1 MLLDAL
7 RPGRGDVA
15 GPKTLGRPMPA
26 YHGPERRMAAG
37 DPWHWLR
44 MALDEVDYGML
55 IVAEPSRVL
64 HMNHLARTELD
75 GPHPL
80 HVAAGQLRAAN
91 PDDEGPLLDALSDAT
106 RRQRR
111 CMLTVGG
118 APQRIS
124 IAVVP
129 LPAPQPGEPGVTL
142 LMFSKRRVCEELSVD
157 AFARAHGLTVAETQ
171 VLKALC
177 AGVTPNEAA
186 QGQGVRL
193 STVRTQIGSIR
204 AKTGATS
211 IRALVQQVARLPP
224 LLSALRSPGAS
235 NDEGMPP
242 RMTA

>member
-7 RPGRGDVA
+7 RPGLGD
-15 GPKTLGRPMPA
+15 GPGTTEVGRRTSA
-26 YHGPERRMAAG
+26 YQGPERRMAAG

-44 MALDEVDYGML
+44 LALDEVDYGML
-55 IVAEPSRVL
+55 IVADPARVL
-64 HMNHLARTELD
+64 HMNHLARTELV
-75 GPHPL
+75 GAHPL
-80 HVAAGQLRAAN
+80 NIAAGVLRATSA
-91 PDDEGPLLDALSDAT
+91 DDEGPLLDALVDAT
-106 RRQRR
+106 RRGRR
-111 CMLTVGG
+111 CMLTVG
-118 APQRIS
+118 ASPNRVS

-129 LPAPQPGEPGVTL
+129 LPAGQVGERGVTL

-157 AFARAHGLTVAETQ
+157 AFARSHGLTVAETQ

-177 AGVTPNEAA
+177 AGITPNEAA
-186 QGQGVRL
+186 QCQGVRL

-211 IRALVQQVARLPP
+211 IRALVQQIARLPP

-235 NDEGMPP
+235 NDEGIQP